1 MNSETKNMTSGNSL
15 QQIVLFFLPLLFGN
29 LFQQVY
35 SLVDSIIVGKG
46 IGDKALAAVGASG
59 TLNFL
64 ILGFVVGLTRGFG
77 IHFSQSFGKGDNRLL
92 RGYVFSAQF
101 ISTII
106 SILFTIVCI
115 FSLKTMLIFMS
126 TPEDIFK
133 DAYRYF
139 VVILAGILI
148 TVLNN
153 LAITIL
159 QSLGDSKTPL
169 RAMIISSIINIIL
182 DILFVIGFKTGVIG
196 AAVATVI
203 AQAISYA
210 FCKLQLNKVEV
221 LMSEGNEEHSFLPDK
236 QLSFDLLKMGLPV
249 AFMNSV
255 TAAGGMVL
263 QFFVN
268 TMGSAYVAAYSV
280 CMKFAGLFE
289 QFGISVG
296 LAILTFV
303 GQNKGA
309 AKFDRIRKGVLQG
322 IGLSTVVNIPLAAIL
337 IFLPGFISS
346 IMLSD
351 SATIGYCTEFMPVL
365 GISMFALGWLF
376 IFRYAV
382 QGLGNTVVPMFSGF
396 LEVAMRLLF
405 GFTLG
410 RMSFRG
416 VAIAEVSAWIGA
428 FIMLMIT
435 YFIDMKKLS
444 HLMLTPPRKDHSN
457 S

>member
-1 MNSETKNMTSGNSL
+1 MTSGNSMK
-15 QQIVLFFLPLLFGN
+15 QIVLFFLPLLFGN

-77 IHFSQSFGKGDNRLL
+77 ISFSQSFGKGDSKLL
-92 RGYVFSAQF
+92 RGYILAAQF
-101 ISTII
+101 ISSGM
-106 SILFTIVCI
+106 SIVFTILCLMA
-115 FSLKTMLIFMS
+115 LKSMLIFLN
-126 TPEDIFK
+126 TPSDIFD
-133 DAYRYF
+133 DAYSYF
-139 VVILAGILI
+139 AVILMGII
-148 TVLNN
+148 VTVLNN

-169 RAMIISSIINIIL
+169 TAMIISSITNILL
-182 DILFVIGFKTGVIG
+182 DILLVIVFHFGVVG
-196 AAVATVI
+196 AAIATVI
-203 AQAISYA
+203 AQAVSYIY
-210 FCKLQLNKVEV
+210 CRIGLSKVPV
-221 LMSEGNEEHSFLPDK
+221 LTDEDKAGKGFLVLPQSD
-236 QLSFDLLKMGLPV
+236 LCIELLKIGLPV

-255 TAAGGMVL
+255 TAAGGMIL
-263 QFFVN
+263 QYFVN
-268 TMGSAYVAAYSV
+268 LMGSAYVAAYSV

-309 AKFDRIRKGVLQG
+309 GKYDRIRKGVLQG
-322 IGLSTVVNIPLAAIL
+322 LFLSIIVNIPLAL
-337 IFLPGFISS
+337 IQIIIPGLISRL
-346 IMLSD
+346 MLSD
-351 SATIGYCTEFMPVL
+351 PVTIGYCSEFMPIL
-365 GISMFALGWLF
+365 GISLFALGWLF
-376 IFRYAV
+376 VFRYAV

-396 LEVAMRLLF
+396 LEVAMRLGF

-416 VAIAEVSAWIGA
+416 IAVSEVSAWIGA
-428 FIMLMIT
+428 FIMLAVT
-435 YFIDMKKLS
+435 YFV
-444 HLMLTPPRKDHSN
+444 LMRKA
-457 S
+457 

>member
-1 MNSETKNMTSGNSL
+1 METKNMTSGNSMK
-15 QQIVLFFLPLLFGN
+15 QIVLFFLPLLFGN

-46 IGDKALAAVGASG
+46 IGDSALAAVGASG

-77 IHFSQSFGKGDNRLL
+77 INFSQVFGKGDLKLL
-92 RGYVFSAQF
+92 RGYIKAAQF
-101 ISTII
+101 ISTVMSVVMTVIC
-106 SILFTIVCI
+106 LAA
-115 FSLKTMLIFMS
+115 LEKMLVFLE
-126 TPEDIFK
+126 TPQDIFK
-133 DAYRYF
+133 DAYNYF
-139 VVILAGILI
+139 FVILAGILI

-169 RAMIISSIINIIL
+169 TAMIVSSVVNIIL
-182 DILFVIGFKTGVIG
+182 DIALVIGVRFGVVG

-203 AQAISYA
+203 AQAVSYIY
-210 FCKLQLNKVEV
+210 CRVKIGKLSV
-221 LMSEGNEEHSFLPDK
+221 LAETSENTERAERVGKGLSLPNPA
-236 QLSFDLLKMGLPV
+236 LCADLLKMGLPV

-255 TAAGGMVL
+255 TAAGGMIL
-263 QFFVN
+263 QYFVN
-268 TMGSAYVAAYSV
+268 LMGSAYVAAYSV

-289 QFGISVG
+289 QFGMSVG

-309 AKFDRIRKGVLQG
+309 AKYDRIRKGVWQG
-322 IGLSTVVNIPLAAIL
+322 IALSIVVNIPLALLQIAFPKAL
-337 IFLPGFISS
+337 AR

-351 SATIGYCTEFMPVL
+351 SVTIGYCGEFMPIL
-365 GISMFALGWLF
+365 GISLFALGWLF

-396 LEVAMRLLF
+396 LEVAMRLAF
-405 GFTLG
+405 GFTIG
-410 RMSFRG
+410 RLSFRG
-416 VAIAEVSAWIGA
+416 IAFSEVSAWIGA
-428 FIMLMIT
+428 FVMLAVT
-435 YFIDMKKLS
+435 YFVLMKKNRS
-444 HLMLTPPRKDHSN
+444 INKN
-457 S
+457 